1 MEFKREDFS
10 EKFIKQ
16 YNDEELKI
24 LMDFCESYNKRFGKY
39 TSKEEIIN
47 TISTLGKF
55 THFYDENISE
65 MTAGHVTIPSS
76 DYKKVVSTHIR
87 INDAKYSNLT
97 VNEKKCVIYHELIH
111 HFSLKERNDKVFQTG
126 LGWAN
131 RSEVSYSDEVMT
143 EFYATELLR
152 MENINISSAR
162 ITKKENKIDM
172 SKEAIQV
179 QGYGYISIAGLGK
192 TYDAVFGKRMFDG
205 KTKDFENFEKF
216 FNDRFKDISDIPAKT
231 YVDKQIASAYETKG
245 STLDSEKRNKIYD
258 CYKTALQIFGIDK
271 QNKYKNKGFD
281 LYEYLKSSNKV
292 VKTLPIK
299 DGQDFI
305 MDKKRGIPQELF
317 DTLTE
322 IDRDFIMQYI
332 KPDIM
337 QIQDE
342 SERNRE
348 INKISAVLNV
358 LRENI
363 GELSQEDIQNISF
376 GKIDEYTHNGLDCI
390 VIKAGEKAYQT
401 FVNNSEDKNYQF
413 MPYCKFKQ
421 AKEYDDI
428 LGIDTDENI
437 KQSFE
442 KTGQELGNDYTMSM
456 VMGIGGEYSSYGIVE
471 SNGKFYTTSGEI
483 KEVELKD
490 IGQVTNNQKQQEN
503 KEQKSNNAKKEWINK
518 FINSYEYTETQDQ
531 YNMRRYSETQ
541 EMEDVLKAI
550 QDGTFAREDI
560 SKLDINENT
569 SKWDIDVA
577 ISKIARLLKVA
588 DSLTIDGGRDYLEE
602 FSNIP
607 NINKI
612 LLQIKKTDNVKELF
626 AQAEEN
632 MRKGT
637 IPNYSK
643 TQVEREKQ
651 NTILASAIEATKEV
665 TKESQIE
672 EQEKVISKI
681 EKNQIEQTKT
691 I

>member
-1 MEFKREDFS
+1 
-10 EKFIKQ
+10 
-16 YNDEELKI
+16 
-24 LMDFCESYNKRFGKY
+24 
-39 TSKEEIIN
+39 
-47 TISTLGKF
+47 
-55 THFYDENISE
+55 
-65 MTAGHVTIPSS
+65 
-76 DYKKVVSTHIR
+76 
-87 INDAKYSNLT
+87 
-97 VNEKKCVIYHELIH
+97 
-111 HFSLKERNDKVFQTG
+111 
-126 LGWAN
+126 
-131 RSEVSYSDEVMT
+131 
-143 EFYATELLR
+143 
-152 MENINISSAR
+152 
-162 ITKKENKIDM
+162 
-172 SKEAIQV
+172 
-179 QGYGYISIAGLGK
+179 
-192 TYDAVFGKRMFDG
+192 
-205 KTKDFENFEKF
+205 
-216 FNDRFKDISDIPAKT
+216 
-231 YVDKQIASAYETKG
+231 
-245 STLDSEKRNKIYD
+245 
-258 CYKTALQIFGIDK
+258 
-271 QNKYKNKGFD
+271 
-281 LYEYLKSSNKV
+281 
-292 VKTLPIK
+292 
-299 DGQDFI
+299 
-305 MDKKRGIPQELF
+305 
-317 DTLTE
+317 
-322 IDRDFIMQYI
+322 MQ
-332 KPDIM
+332 
-337 QIQDE
+337 
-342 SERNRE
+342 
-348 INKISAVLNV
+348 NV

-363 GELSQEDIQNISF
+363 GELSQEDIQNIFF

-421 AKEYDDI
+421 SKEYDDI

-490 IGQVTNNQKQQEN
+490 IRQVTNNRKPQEN

-612 LLQIKKTDNVKELF
+612 LL
-626 AQAEEN
+626 
-632 MRKGT
+632 
-637 IPNYSK
+637 
-643 TQVEREKQ
+643 
-651 NTILASAIEATKEV
+651 
-665 TKESQIE
+665 
-672 EQEKVISKI
+672 
-681 EKNQIEQTKT
+681 
-691 I
+691 